1 MKTLYL
7 ERSTGECRDGGW
19 VEEINLDGVERIVVG
34 IGPGSFAGIRSA
46 LAFAQGVALGRG
58 CGVFGLPSPCA
69 IAAKTA
75 EKNLAVVGDARRG
88 KFWVALFEDMKLRGG
103 VFQVE
108 RAALAN
114 AVGGGFSVVSP
125 DDARI
130 GAKLREIFAERYLGL
145 CVGDGEGL
153 EIYAEA
159 NAEELVAEPLPIY
172 LNPAVRAD

>member
-7 ERSTGECRDGGW
+7 ERSTGECRNGGW

-88 KFWVALFEDMKLRGG
+88 KFWVELFEDMKLSGG

-108 RAALAN
+108 CAALAN

-145 CVGDGEGL
+145 RVGDGEGL

>member
-1 MKTLYL
+1 VY
-7 ERSTGECRDGGW
+7 
-19 VEEINLDGVERIVVG
+19 
-34 IGPGSFAGIRSA
+34 
-46 LAFAQGVALGRG
+46 
-58 CGVFGLPSPCA
+58 GLPS
-69 IAAKTA
+69 AAA
-75 EKNLAVVGDARRG
+75 LAQEGEEVAVVGDARRG

-114 AVGGGFSVVSP
+114 AVGGSFSVVSP

-145 CVGDGEGL
+145 RVGDGEGL

>member
-114 AVGGGFSVVSP
+114 AVGGSFSLVSP

-145 CVGDGEGL
+145 RVGDGEGL